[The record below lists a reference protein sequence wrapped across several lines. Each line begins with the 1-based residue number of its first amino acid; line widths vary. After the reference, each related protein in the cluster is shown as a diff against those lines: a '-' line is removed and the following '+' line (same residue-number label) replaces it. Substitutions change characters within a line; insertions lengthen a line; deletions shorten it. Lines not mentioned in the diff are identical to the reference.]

1 MFTEQLATLYPFLTS
16 LGLGLLIGLE
26 RERSPTAR
34 AGLRT
39 FALVA
44 LAGTLGALL
53 SEKTGAPW
61 MLGAGLLILG
71 GMMVA
76 SYFSVPDRDDPGT
89 TTIAAVVVCYA
100 LGAMVW
106 FRLEQLAVT
115 LAILITALL
124 YFKAELRDVSHSLTR
139 LDLVSILQF
148 AVLSFVI
155 LPILPNQDYGPYHAL
170 NPYQIWWMVVLISG
184 LSLAGYAA
192 LRIAG
197 QRHGSLLTGLFG
209 GIASSTA
216 TTLAYSRHGR
226 DNPQLVGMAALV
238 ILLANW
244 VVLVR
249 LSLVVAVLAPGLLWP
264 MLTLFGSG
272 AAAGL
277 VVIWLTWRRLDGSPL
292 APTQAACRTLGSDSE
307 NSPRR
312 DQFSTISPGNSRTIA
327 QEMGE
332 EWAGADSLQP
342 EIPKS
347 DRLLDMKNPT
357 EIRAALGF
365 GLLYAGV
372 LFAAAWLS
380 DLVGSQGVYAVALV
394 SGLTDVDAITLSSLR
409 LFGLGNLQAEQVAT
423 TVLLA
428 ILANIA
434 FKSGLATAIGGARL
448 ARQVLPGM
456 AAVAGGLVLGWWLV

>member
-1 MFTEQLATLYPFLTS
+1 MPTDQLATLYPFLTS
-16 LGLGLLIGLE
+16 LALGLLIGLE
-26 RERSPTAR
+26 RERSPAAK

-39 FALVA
+39 FSLVA

-61 MLGAGLLILG
+61 VLGAGLMIMG

-76 SYFSVPDRDDPGT
+76 TYFKATDSNDPGT

-106 FRLEQLAVT
+106 YGMEQLAVT
-115 LAILITALL
+115 LAILSTALL
-124 YFKAELRDVSHSLTR
+124 YFKPELRGVSRSLTR

-148 AVLSFVI
+148 AVLTFVI

-197 QRHGSLLTGLFG
+197 QRHGTLLTGLFG

-216 TTLAYSRHGR
+216 TTLAFSRHSR
-226 DNPQLVGMAALV
+226 DNPQLTSMAALI

-249 LSLVVAVLAPGLLWP
+249 LALVVAVLSPGLLRP
-264 MLTLFGSG
+264 MLTLLGGG
-272 AAAGL
+272 ALAGL
-277 VVIWLTWRRLDGSPL
+277 VMLYLLWRRLDV
-292 APTQAACRTLGSDSE
+292 
-307 NSPRR
+307 
-312 DQFSTISPGNSRTIA
+312 
-327 QEMGE
+327 
-332 EWAGADSLQP
+332 
-342 EIPKS
+342 KS
-347 DRLLDMKNPT
+347 DTPTLEMKNPT

-365 GLLYAGV
+365 GALYAGV

-380 DLVGSQGVYAVALV
+380 DLIGSHGVYAVALV

-409 LFGLGNLQAEQVAT
+409 LFGLGTLQAEQATT

-428 ILANIA
+428 MLANIA
-434 FKSGLATAIGGARL
+434 FKSGVATAIGGPAL

-456 AAVAGGLVLGWWLV
+456 TAVAGGLLAGWFVM

>member
-1 MFTEQLATLYPFLTS
+1 MPTDQLATLYPFLTS
-16 LGLGLLIGLE
+16 LAIGLLIGLE
-26 RERSPTAR
+26 RERSPAAR

-39 FALVA
+39 FSLVA

-61 MLGAGLLILG
+61 MLGAGLMIMG

-76 SYFSVPDRDDPGT
+76 SYFKNTGSEDPGT
-89 TTIAAVVVCYA
+89 TTVAAVVVCYA

-106 FRLEQLAVT
+106 FDLEQLAVT
-115 LAILITALL
+115 LAILTTALL
-124 YFKAELRDVSHSLTR
+124 YFKPELRGVSRNLTR

-155 LPILPNQDYGPYHAL
+155 LPILPNQNYGPYDAL

-192 LRIAG
+192 LRVAG
-197 QRHGSLLTGLFG
+197 QRQGTLLTGLFG

-216 TTLAYSRHGR
+216 TTLAFSRHGR
-226 DNPQLVGMAALV
+226 DSPQLVGMAALV

-244 VVLVR
+244 VLLIRLSVLVA
-249 LSLVVAVLAPGLLWP
+249 LLAPNMLRP
-264 MLTLFGSG
+264 MLTLLGSG
-272 AAAGL
+272 ALAGL
-277 VVIWLTWRRLDGSPL
+277 VMIYFAWRRLGQQSD
-292 APTQAACRTLGSDSE
+292 APVLE
-307 NSPRR
+307 
-312 DQFSTISPGNSRTIA
+312 
-327 QEMGE
+327 
-332 EWAGADSLQP
+332 
-342 EIPKS
+342 
-347 DRLLDMKNPT
+347 MKNPT
-357 EIRAALGF
+357 EIRAALSF

-409 LFGLGNLQAEQVAT
+409 LFNLGNLASDQT
-423 TVLLA
+423 TTAILLA
-428 ILANIA
+428 IVSNIV
-434 FKSGLATAIGGARL
+434 FKSGLASVIGGAAL
-448 ARQVLPGM
+448 ARRVLPGM
-456 AAVAGGLVLGWWLV
+456 AAVAAGLIVGWLLI

>member
-1 MFTEQLATLYPFLTS
+1 MPSDQLAALFPFLTS
-16 LGLGLLIGLE
+16 LALGLLIGLE
-26 RERSPTAR
+26 RERSPAAK

-39 FALVA
+39 FSLVA

-61 MLGAGLLILG
+61 VLGAGLLVMG

-76 SYFSVPDRDDPGT
+76 SYFKDEHADDPGT
-89 TTIAAVVVCYA
+89 TTIAAVVVCYG
-100 LGAMVW
+100 LGALVW
-106 FRLEQLAVT
+106 YGMEQLAVT
-115 LAILITALL
+115 LAILATALL
-124 YFKAELRDVSHSLTR
+124 YFKPELRDVSRNLTR

-148 AVLSFVI
+148 CVLSFVI
-155 LPILPNQDYGPYHAL
+155 LPILPDQDYGPYKAL

-197 QRHGSLLTGLFG
+197 QRHGTLLTGLFG

-216 TTLAYSRHGR
+216 TTLAFSRHSR
-226 DNPQLVGMAALV
+226 DDPRLVHMSALI

-249 LSLVVAVLAPGLLWP
+249 LSLVVGVLQPGLLRP
-264 MLTLFGSG
+264 MLTLLGG
-272 AAAGL
+272 GGIAGL
-277 VVIWLTWRRLDGSPL
+277 VVVYLYWRRMEDRPD
-292 APTQAACRTLGSDSE
+292 T
-307 NSPRR
+307 
-312 DQFSTISPGNSRTIA
+312 
-327 QEMGE
+327 
-332 EWAGADSLQP
+332 P
-342 EIPKS
+342 E
-347 DRLLDMKNPT
+347 LEMKNPT

-380 DLVGSQGVYAVALV
+380 DWVGSQGVYAVALV

-409 LFGLGNLQAEQVAT
+409 LFGLGNLQPVQVAT
-423 TVLLA
+423 TVLVAL
-428 ILANIA
+428 LANIA
-434 FKSGLATAIGGARL
+434 FKSGLATVIGGARL
-448 ARQVLPGM
+448 ARLVLPGM
-456 AAVAGGLVLGWWLV
+456 AAVAAGLTVGWLLV

>member
-1 MFTEQLATLYPFLTS
+1 MPTDQLATLYPFLTS
-16 LGLGLLIGLE
+16 LALGLLIGLE
-26 RERSPTAR
+26 RERSPAAL

-39 FALVA
+39 FSLVA
-44 LAGTLGALL
+44 LSGTLGALL

-61 MLGAGLLILG
+61 VLGAGLIVMG

-76 SYFSVPDRDDPGT
+76 SYFKTTESEDPGT
-89 TTIAAVVVCYA
+89 TTVAAVVVCYA

-106 FRLEQLAVT
+106 YDLEQLAVT
-115 LAILITALL
+115 LAILTTALL
-124 YFKAELRDVSHSLTR
+124 YFKPELRGVSRNLTR

-155 LPILPNQDYGPYHAL
+155 LPILPNQDYGPYNAL

-197 QRHGSLLTGLFG
+197 QRHGTLLTGLFG

-216 TTLAYSRHGR
+216 TTLAFSRHGR
-226 DNPQLVGMAALV
+226 NTPELAGMAALV

-244 VVLVR
+244 VLLIRLSVLVA
-249 LSLVVAVLAPGLLWP
+249 LLAPGLLQP
-264 MLTLFGSG
+264 LLTLFGGG
-272 AAAGL
+272 ALAGL
-277 VVIWLTWRRLDGSPL
+277 IMLYLAWRRLDKQNN
-292 APTQAACRTLGSDSE
+292 APRL
-307 NSPRR
+307 
-312 DQFSTISPGNSRTIA
+312 
-327 QEMGE
+327 EMN
-332 EWAGADSLQP
+332 
-342 EIPKS
+342 
-347 DRLLDMKNPT
+347 NPT
-357 EIRAALGF
+357 EIRAALSF
-365 GLLYAGV
+365 GLLYAVV

-409 LFGLGNLQAEQVAT
+409 LFNLGNLQSEQTANAI
-423 TVLLA
+423 LLA
-428 ILANIA
+428 VLANIA
-434 FKSGLATAIGGARL
+434 FKSSLATVIGGGAL

-456 AAVAGGLVLGWWLV
+456 AAVAGGLVLGWLLV

>member
-1 MFTEQLATLYPFLTS
+1 MQSDQLSALFPFLTS
-16 LGLGLLIGLE
+16 LALGLLIGLE
-26 RERSPTAR
+26 RERSPAAK

-39 FALVA
+39 FSLVA

-53 SEKTGAPW
+53 SQKTGAPW
-61 MLGAGLLILG
+61 VLGAGLLLMG

-76 SYFSVPDRDDPGT
+76 SYFKDGESEDPGT
-89 TTIAAVVVCYA
+89 TTIAAIVVCYG

-106 FRLEQLAVT
+106 YGMEQLAVT
-115 LAILITALL
+115 LAILTTALL
-124 YFKAELRDVSHSLTR
+124 YFKPELRDATRSLTR

-155 LPILPNQDYGPYHAL
+155 LPILPDQDYGPYNAL

-197 QRHGSLLTGLFG
+197 QRHGTLLTGLFG

-216 TTLAYSRHGR
+216 TTLAFSRHSR
-226 DNPQLVGMAALV
+226 DSAHMTGMAALI

-249 LSLVVAVLAPGLLWP
+249 LAVLVAVLQPALLRP
-264 MLTLFGSG
+264 MLTLLGGG
-272 AAAGL
+272 ALAGL
-277 VVIWLTWRRLDGSPL
+277 AMLYLFWRRLDEKP
-292 APTQAACRTLGSDSE
+292 
-307 NSPRR
+307 
-312 DQFSTISPGNSRTIA
+312 STPVL
-327 QEMGE
+327 E
-332 EWAGADSLQP
+332 
-342 EIPKS
+342 
-347 DRLLDMKNPT
+347 MKNPT
-357 EIRAALGF
+357 ELRAALGF

-380 DLVGSQGVYAVALV
+380 DWVGSHGVYAVALV

-409 LFGLGNLQAEQVAT
+409 LFGLGNLQPQQVAT

-428 ILANIA
+428 LLANIA
-434 FKSGLATAIGGARL
+434 FKSGLAAAIGGGKL

-456 AAVAGGLVLGWWLV
+456 AAVAGGLVMGWLAV

>member
-1 MFTEQLATLYPFLTS
+1 MPTDQLATLYPFLTS

-26 RERSPTAR
+26 RERSPAAK

-39 FALVA
+39 FSLVA

-53 SEKTGAPW
+53 GEKTGAPW
-61 MLGAGLLILG
+61 MLGAGLMVMG

-76 SYFSVPDRDDPGT
+76 SYFKDTDSEDPGT

-106 FRLEQLAVT
+106 YGLEQLAVT
-115 LAILITALL
+115 LAILTTALL
-124 YFKAELRDVSHSLTR
+124 YFKAELRGVSRSLTR

-148 AVLSFVI
+148 SVLSFVI
-155 LPILPNQDYGPYHAL
+155 LPVLPNQDYGPYHAL

-197 QRHGSLLTGLFG
+197 HRHGALLTGLFG

-216 TTLAYSRHGR
+216 TTLAFSRHGR
-226 DNPQLVGMAALV
+226 DNPQLIRMAALV

-249 LSLVVAVLAPGLLWP
+249 LSLVVAVLAPGLLP
-264 MLTLFGSG
+264 PLLTLLGSG

-277 VVIWLTWRRLDGSPL
+277 AMVWLFWRRLDEKPDT
-292 APTQAACRTLGSDSE
+292 PTLE
-307 NSPRR
+307 
-312 DQFSTISPGNSRTIA
+312 
-327 QEMGE
+327 
-332 EWAGADSLQP
+332 
-342 EIPKS
+342 
-347 DRLLDMKNPT
+347 MKNPT
-357 EIRAALGF
+357 EIRAALSF
-365 GLLYAGV
+365 GALYAVV

-409 LFGLGNLQAEQVAT
+409 LFGLGNLQANQVVT
-423 TVLLA
+423 TIFLA
-428 ILANIA
+428 VLANIA
-434 FKSGLATAIGGARL
+434 FKSSLTIVIGGPAL

-456 AAVAGGLVLGWWLV
+456 VAVATGLLAGWLIA

>member
-1 MFTEQLATLYPFLTS
+1 MPPDELSTLFPFLTS
-16 LGLGLLIGLE
+16 LALGLLIGLE
-26 RERSPTAR
+26 RERSPAAK

-39 FALVA
+39 FSLVA

-53 SEKTGAPW
+53 SQKTGAPW
-61 MLGAGLLILG
+61 VLGAGLLIMG

-76 SYFSVPDRDDPGT
+76 SYFKDGESEDPGT

-100 LGAMVW
+100 LGALVW
-106 FRLEQLAVT
+106 FGMEQLAVT
-115 LAILITALL
+115 LAILTTALL
-124 YFKAELRDVSHSLTR
+124 YFKPELRDATRSLTR

-155 LPILPNQDYGPYHAL
+155 LPILPDQDYGPYKAL

-197 QRHGSLLTGLFG
+197 QRRGTLLTGLFG

-216 TTLAYSRHGR
+216 TTLAFSRHSR
-226 DNPQLVGMAALV
+226 DSPHMTGMAALI

-249 LSLVVAVLAPGLLWP
+249 LSVLVAVLQPGLLRP
-264 MLTLFGSG
+264 MLGLLGGG
-272 AAAGL
+272 ALAGL
-277 VVIWLTWRRLDGSPL
+277 AMLYVFWRRLAEKP
-292 APTQAACRTLGSDSE
+292 ATPV
-307 NSPRR
+307 
-312 DQFSTISPGNSRTIA
+312 
-327 QEMGE
+327 
-332 EWAGADSLQP
+332 
-342 EIPKS
+342 
-347 DRLLDMKNPT
+347 LDMKNPT
-357 EIRAALGF
+357 ELRAAIGF

-380 DLVGSQGVYAVALV
+380 DWVGSHGVYAVALV

-409 LFGLGNLQAEQVAT
+409 LFGLGNLEAEQAVT

-428 ILANIA
+428 LLANIA
-434 FKSGLATAIGGARL
+434 FKSGLATAIGGTGL

-456 AAVAGGLVLGWWLV
+456 AAVAAGLLAGWLIL

>member
-1 MFTEQLATLYPFLTS
+1 MPPDELSTLFPFLTS
-16 LGLGLLIGLE
+16 LALGLLIGLE
-26 RERSPTAR
+26 RERSPAAK

-39 FALVA
+39 FSLVA

-53 SEKTGAPW
+53 SQKTGAPW
-61 MLGAGLLILG
+61 VLGAGLLIMG
-71 GMMVA
+71 GMMVT
-76 SYFSVPDRDDPGT
+76 SYFKDGESEDPGT

-100 LGAMVW
+100 LGALVW
-106 FRLEQLAVT
+106 FDMEQLAVT
-115 LAILITALL
+115 LAILTTALL
-124 YFKAELRDVSHSLTR
+124 YFKPELRDATRSLTR

-155 LPILPNQDYGPYHAL
+155 LPILPDQDYGPYKAL

-197 QRHGSLLTGLFG
+197 QRRGTLLTGLFG

-216 TTLAYSRHGR
+216 TTLAFSRHSR
-226 DNPQLVGMAALV
+226 DSPHMTGMAALI

-249 LSLVVAVLAPGLLWP
+249 LSVLVAVLQPGLLRP
-264 MLTLFGSG
+264 MLGLLGGG
-272 AAAGL
+272 ALAGL
-277 VVIWLTWRRLDGSPL
+277 AMLYVFWRRLAEKP
-292 APTQAACRTLGSDSE
+292 ATPV
-307 NSPRR
+307 
-312 DQFSTISPGNSRTIA
+312 
-327 QEMGE
+327 
-332 EWAGADSLQP
+332 
-342 EIPKS
+342 
-347 DRLLDMKNPT
+347 LDMKNPT
-357 EIRAALGF
+357 ELRAAIGF

-380 DLVGSQGVYAVALV
+380 DWVGSHGVYAVALV

-409 LFGLGNLQAEQVAT
+409 LFGLGNLEAEQAVT

-428 ILANIA
+428 LLANIA
-434 FKSGLATAIGGARL
+434 FKSGLATAIGGTGL

-456 AAVAGGLVLGWWLV
+456 AAVAAGLLAGWLIL

>member
-1 MFTEQLATLYPFLTS
+1 MPTDQLATLYPFLTS
-16 LGLGLLIGLE
+16 LAIGLLIGLE
-26 RERSPTAR
+26 RERSPAAR

-39 FALVA
+39 FSLVA

-61 MLGAGLLILG
+61 MLGAGLMIMG

-76 SYFSVPDRDDPGT
+76 TYFKDTGSDDPGT
-89 TTIAAVVVCYA
+89 TTVAAVVVCYA

-106 FRLEQLAVT
+106 FDMEQLAVT
-115 LAILITALL
+115 LAILTTALL
-124 YFKAELRDVSHSLTR
+124 YFKPELRGVSRNLTR

-155 LPILPNQDYGPYHAL
+155 LPILPNQNYGPYDAL

-192 LRIAG
+192 LRVAG
-197 QRHGSLLTGLFG
+197 QRQGTLLTGLFG

-216 TTLAYSRHGR
+216 TTLAFSRHGR
-226 DNPQLVGMAALV
+226 DSPQLAGMAALV

-244 VVLVR
+244 VLLIRLSVLVA
-249 LSLVVAVLAPGLLWP
+249 LLAPNMLQQMLPLL
-264 MLTLFGSG
+264 GSG
-272 AAAGL
+272 ALAGL
-277 VVIWLTWRRLDGSPL
+277 VMIYLAWRRLGRQND
-292 APTQAACRTLGSDSE
+292 APVLE
-307 NSPRR
+307 
-312 DQFSTISPGNSRTIA
+312 
-327 QEMGE
+327 
-332 EWAGADSLQP
+332 
-342 EIPKS
+342 
-347 DRLLDMKNPT
+347 MKNPT
-357 EIRAALGF
+357 EIRAALSF

-409 LFGLGNLQAEQVAT
+409 LFNLGNLAADQTAT
-423 TVLLA
+423 AILLA
-428 ILANIA
+428 IISNIV
-434 FKSGLATAIGGARL
+434 FKSGLASVIGGAAL
-448 ARQVLPGM
+448 ARLVLPGM
-456 AAVAGGLVLGWWLV
+456 AAVAAGLIVGWLLF

>member
-1 MFTEQLATLYPFLTS
+1 MPDQELATLFPFLTS
-16 LGLGLLIGLE
+16 LAIGLLIGLE
-26 RERSPTAR
+26 RERSPAAK

-39 FALVA
+39 FSLVA

-53 SEKTGAPW
+53 SQKTGAPW
-61 MLGAGLLILG
+61 MLGAGLLIMG

-76 SYFSVPDRDDPGT
+76 SYLKDDETEDPGT

-106 FRLEQLAVT
+106 FDLEQLAVT
-115 LAILITALL
+115 LAILTTALL
-124 YFKAELRDVSHSLTR
+124 YFKPELRGVSRSLTR

-155 LPILPNQDYGPYHAL
+155 LPILPNQDYGPYKAL

-197 QRHGSLLTGLFG
+197 QRHGTLLTGLFG

-216 TTLAYSRHGR
+216 TTLAFSRHGR
-226 DNPQLVGMAALV
+226 DNPALVGMAALV
-238 ILLANW
+238 ILMANW

-249 LSLVVAVLAPGLLWP
+249 LAVVVGVLQPGLLRP
-264 MLTLFGSG
+264 MLTLFGGG
-272 AAAGL
+272 AIAGL
-277 VVIWLTWRRLDGSPL
+277 VMLSVFWRRLVDKPA
-292 APTQAACRTLGSDSE
+292 APTLE
-307 NSPRR
+307 
-312 DQFSTISPGNSRTIA
+312 
-327 QEMGE
+327 
-332 EWAGADSLQP
+332 
-342 EIPKS
+342 
-347 DRLLDMKNPT
+347 MKNPT
-357 EIRAALGF
+357 EMRAAIGF
-365 GLLYAGV
+365 GLLYAAV

-380 DLVGSQGVYAVALV
+380 DLVGDQGLYAVALV

-409 LFGLGNLQAEQVAT
+409 LFGLGNLQENQVIT

-428 ILANIA
+428 MLANIA
-434 FKSGLATAIGGARL
+434 FKTGLATSIGGVAL
-448 ARQVLPGM
+448 ARQILPGM
-456 AAVAGGLVLGWWLV
+456 AAVAAGLVAGWLVA

>member
-1 MFTEQLATLYPFLTS
+1 MPDQELAALFPFLTS
-16 LGLGLLIGLE
+16 LAIGLLIGLE
-26 RERSPTAR
+26 RERSPAAK

-39 FALVA
+39 FSLVA

-53 SEKTGAPW
+53 SQKTGAPW
-61 MLGAGLLILG
+61 MLGAGLLIMG
-71 GMMVA
+71 GMMVT
-76 SYFSVPDRDDPGT
+76 SYLKDDETEDPGT

-106 FRLEQLAVT
+106 FQMEQLAVT
-115 LAILITALL
+115 LAILTTALL
-124 YFKAELRDVSHSLTR
+124 YFKPELRGVSRSLTR

-155 LPILPNQDYGPYHAL
+155 LPILPNQDYGPYKAL

-197 QRHGSLLTGLFG
+197 QRHGTLLTGLFG

-216 TTLAYSRHGR
+216 TTLAFSRHTR
-226 DNPQLVGMAALV
+226 DNPALAAMAALV
-238 ILLANW
+238 ILMANW

-249 LSLVVAVLAPGLLWP
+249 LSIVVGVLQPGLLRP
-264 MLTLFGSG
+264 MLTLLGGG
-272 AAAGL
+272 ALAGL
-277 VVIWLTWRRLDGSPL
+277 VMLYVFWQR
-292 APTQAACRTLGSDSE
+292 
-307 NSPRR
+307 
-312 DQFSTISPGNSRTIA
+312 
-327 QEMGE
+327 M
-332 EWAGADSLQP
+332 ADKP
-342 EIPKS
+342 ETPA
-347 DRLLDMKNPT
+347 LEMKNPT
-357 EIRAALGF
+357 EMRAAIGF
-365 GLLYAGV
+365 GLLYAAV

-380 DLVGSQGVYAVALV
+380 DLVGDQGLYAVALV

-409 LFGLGNLQAEQVAT
+409 LFGLGNLQEAQVIT

-428 ILANIA
+428 LLANIA
-434 FKSGLATAIGGARL
+434 FKSGLAASIGGTAL

-456 AAVAGGLVLGWWLV
+456 AAVAAGLVVGWLVA

>member
-1 MFTEQLATLYPFLTS
+1 MQSDQLSALFPFLTS
-16 LGLGLLIGLE
+16 LALGLLIGLE
-26 RERSPTAR
+26 RERSPAAK

-39 FALVA
+39 FSLVA
-44 LAGTLGALL
+44 LAGTVGALL

-61 MLGAGLLILG
+61 VLGGGLLIMG

-76 SYFSVPDRDDPGT
+76 SYFKDDEAEDPGT
-89 TTIAAVVVCYA
+89 TTIAAVVVCYG

-106 FRLEQLAVT
+106 YGMEQLAVT
-115 LAILITALL
+115 LAILATALL
-124 YFKAELRDVSHSLTR
+124 YFKPELRGVSRSLTR

-155 LPILPNQDYGPYHAL
+155 LPILPDKDYGPYHAL

-197 QRHGSLLTGLFG
+197 QRHGTLLTGLFG

-216 TTLAYSRHGR
+216 TTLAFSRHGR
-226 DNPQLVGMAALV
+226 DNPHLVGMAALI

-244 VVLVR
+244 VVLIR
-249 LSLVVAVLAPGLLWP
+249 LSLVVAVLQPGLLRP
-264 MLTLFGSG
+264 MLTLLGGG
-272 AAAGL
+272 ATAGL
-277 VVIWLTWRRLDGSPL
+277 IVLYLYLRRLSEKAD
-292 APTQAACRTLGSDSE
+292 APAL
-307 NSPRR
+307 
-312 DQFSTISPGNSRTIA
+312 
-327 QEMGE
+327 
-332 EWAGADSLQP
+332 
-342 EIPKS
+342 EI
-347 DRLLDMKNPT
+347 KNPT
-357 EIRAALGF
+357 EIRAALSF

-380 DLVGSQGVYAVALV
+380 DWVGSQGVYAVALV

-409 LFGLGNLQAEQVAT
+409 LFGLGNLVPDQVAT

-428 ILANIA
+428 LLANIA
-434 FKSGLATAIGGARL
+434 FKSGLATVIGGASL

-456 AAVAGGLVLGWWLV
+456 GAVAAGLLAGWLFV

>member
-1 MFTEQLATLYPFLTS
+1 LNPTDPLSTLYPFLTS
-16 LGLGLLIGLE
+16 LAIGLLIGLE
-26 RERSPTAR
+26 RERSPAAK

-39 FALVA
+39 FSLVA

-53 SEKTGAPW
+53 AVKTDSPW
-61 MLGAGLLILG
+61 LLAAGLMILG

-76 SYFSVPDRDDPGT
+76 TYFKDSDSDDPGT
-89 TTIAAVVVCYA
+89 TTVAAVVVCYI

-106 FRLEQLAVT
+106 YGMEQLAVT
-115 LAILITALL
+115 LAILTTALL
-124 YFKAELRDVSHSLTR
+124 YFKPELRGVSRSLTR

-155 LPILPNQDYGPYHAL
+155 LPILPNQDYGPYNAL
-170 NPYQIWWMVVLISG
+170 NPYQVWWMVVLISG

-197 QRHGSLLTGLFG
+197 QRHGTLLTGLFG

-216 TTLAYSRHGR
+216 TTLAFSRHGR
-226 DNPQLVGMAALV
+226 NDPRLVGMASLI

-244 VVLVR
+244 VLLIR
-249 LSLVVAVLAPGLLWP
+249 LSLVVAVLAPALLQP
-264 MLTLFGSG
+264 MVTMLGSG
-272 AAAGL
+272 ALAGL
-277 VVIWLTWRRLDGSPL
+277 VMLYLRWRKLVGNPDT
-292 APTQAACRTLGSDSE
+292 PTLE
-307 NSPRR
+307 
-312 DQFSTISPGNSRTIA
+312 
-327 QEMGE
+327 
-332 EWAGADSLQP
+332 
-342 EIPKS
+342 
-347 DRLLDMKNPT
+347 MKNPT
-357 EIRAALGF
+357 EIRAALSF
-365 GLLYAGV
+365 GALYAGV

-428 ILANIA
+428 VLANIA
-434 FKSGLATAIGGARL
+434 FKSGLATVIGGTAL

-456 AAVAGGLVLGWWLV
+456 AAVAAGLLTGWLLLQFQLS